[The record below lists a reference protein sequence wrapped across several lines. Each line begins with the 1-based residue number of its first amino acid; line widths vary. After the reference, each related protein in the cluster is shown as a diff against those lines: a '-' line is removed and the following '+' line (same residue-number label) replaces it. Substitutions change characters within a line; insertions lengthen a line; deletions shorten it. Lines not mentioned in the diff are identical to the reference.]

1 MEIIMSATMDAL
13 PRSSPVWTWLRRAGL
28 IVSMMLLTAM
38 MLLGGAGQVK
48 DPLVMVALGLT
59 YLFINTLFVLMVVTG
74 KTDRYRSILFVAMAV
89 LFVVSFI
96 ANLIEVRGSMALT
109 QEDML
114 QGKTP
119 FCHMVI
125 PMTLIPAALTRTII
139 FPGSLL
145 EGFASIASM
154 IVIWLGVS
162 LALGR
167 GFCSWGCFFG
177 GMDEGFSKI
186 LRKPVIRKIA
196 GYWTY
201 FPYALLGVVA
211 LWSAA
216 TLAPQYC
223 AWFCPFKTVTEF
235 EAVTTTTAAIQAGI
249 FVSLFAGLVV
259 VLPTLTKRRIQ
270 CGLFCPMGAFQSF
283 TNKVNVFD
291 VRIAKDAC
299 NQCQKCVR
307 ACPTFS
313 LDDQSL
319 ESGKPKMSCMK
330 CGKCVDN
337 CPKGAITYH
346 VKGTPCGSRPKAARM
361 LFVFPAFLFLATFGG
376 GMIIDGIH
384 RILLLVTTGRMIH

>member
-1 MEIIMSATMDAL
+1 MNATMDAL
-13 PRSSPVWTWLRRAGL
+13 PRPSPVWMWLRRAGL

-48 DPLVMVALGLT
+48 DPLVLIALGVT
-59 YLFINTLFVLMVVTG
+59 YLFINALFALMVVTG

-96 ANLIEVRGSMALT
+96 ANLVEVRGSMALT

-154 IVIWLGVS
+154 VVIWIGVS

-177 GMDEGFSKI
+177 GMDEGFSKV
-186 LRKPVIRKIA
+186 LRKPVLRKIA

-211 LWSAA
+211 LWSAV

-259 VLPTLTKRRIQ
+259 VLPVLSKRRIQ

-291 VRIAKDAC
+291 VRIRKDAC
-299 NQCQKCVR
+299 NRCQKCVR
-307 ACPTFS
+307 DCPTFS
-313 LDDQSL
+313 LDAQSL
-319 ESGKPKMSCMK
+319 ESGQPKMSCMK

-346 VKGTPCGSRPKAARM
+346 VKGTPCGSRPMAARM

-376 GMIIDGIH
+376 GMIIGGIY

>member
-1 MEIIMSATMDAL
+1 MSQATESLHA
-13 PRSSPVWTWLRRAGL
+13 PSPVWMWIRRAGL
-28 IVSMMLLTAM
+28 IVAMLLLSAM
-38 MLLGGAGQVK
+38 MLLGGVGQNQ
-48 DPLVMVALGLT
+48 DPLVLVALAVT

-74 KTDRYRSILFVAMAV
+74 RTDRYRSILFVTFAV

-96 ANLIEVRGSMALT
+96 ANLIEVRGSMALS
-109 QEDML
+109 QADML
-114 QGKTP
+114 QGRTP

-125 PMTLIPAALTRTII
+125 PMTIIPAALTRTII
-139 FPGSLL
+139 FPGSIL

-154 IVIWLGVS
+154 FVIWIGVS

-177 GMDEGFSKI
+177 GMDEGFSRI

-201 FPYALLGVVA
+201 FPYAFLGVVA
-211 LWSAA
+211 LWSAV

-235 EAVTTTTAAIQAGI
+235 EAVTSATVLIQTVI

-259 VLPTLTKRRIQ
+259 VLPLLSKRRIQ

-291 VRIAKDAC
+291 VRINKDLC
-299 NQCQKCVR
+299 NGCQKCVR

-313 LDDQSL
+313 LDADSL
-319 ESGKPKMSCMK
+319 EKGRPRMSCMK
-330 CGKCVDN
+330 CGKCVDE
-337 CPKGAITYH
+337 CPQGAISYH
-346 VKGTPCGSRPKAARM
+346 VKGTPNGSRPDAARM

-376 GMIIDGIH
+376 GMIVGGIY

>member
-1 MEIIMSATMDAL
+1 MSATTDVL
-13 PRSSPVWTWLRRAGL
+13 PGPSPVWTWLRRSGL
-28 IVSMMLLTAM
+28 IVSMLLLTAM
-38 MLLGGAGQVK
+38 MLLGGAGQVR
-48 DPLVMVALGLT
+48 DPLVLAALGIT
-59 YLFINTLFVLMVVTG
+59 CLFVNALFVLMVVTG

-89 LFVVSFI
+89 LFVISFI

-154 IVIWLGVS
+154 LVIWIGVS

-177 GMDEGFSKI
+177 GMDEGFSKV
-186 LRKPVIRKIA
+186 LRKPVLRKIA
-196 GYWTY
+196 GYWTC

-223 AWFCPFKTVTEF
+223 AWLCPFKTVTEF
-235 EAVTTTTAAIQAGI
+235 EAVTTTTAAIQAVV

-259 VLPTLTKRRIQ
+259 VLPALTKRRIQ

-291 VRIAKDAC
+291 VRISKEAC
-299 NQCQKCVR
+299 NGCQKCVR

-313 LDDQSL
+313 LDEGSL